1 MPETWTLKPRGTPMN
16 AEPQSSGD
24 RLLKVHEIA
33 MEMRADDK
41 TVYRRIRDGKLLAQ
55 KEGGRWVMWQS
66 ALMVYLGK
74 PVTNGGLPHV

>member
-1 MPETWTLKPRGTPMN
+1 MN